1 MPIPPRAGQARLDL
15 LFPVKAAPPPPRTFE
30 LGLVLGGTVSVG
42 AYTAGALDFLIEALE
57 AWHADPDAPHRVVI
71 KTAGGSSG
79 GAVCSSILGLLSSR
93 PVPHVTADASP
104 SGTIPA
110 PTGNPLWD
118 LWINEF
124 QIDRLLSTD
133 DITAMQNADA
143 GSGAALPSIQH
154 VAALLN
160 CQMIDTAA
168 QSLAQLGGQ
177 PGQTLPYFA
186 APFRVAV
193 TVANLRGIPYKIS
206 DVPALA
212 AGNGAAAFTG
222 AAYVQHDDFAWFAFP
237 NGARPEVTPAS
248 VGKREDEFWLDA
260 TALPSGAPTGI
271 VGYNTLAAF
280 ATASGA
286 MPVGLAARALARPA
300 EHYHYRPLVR
310 AVADEPQ
317 GYRVDWP
324 DPDWS
329 GLPDTANGM
338 YAFTAV
344 DGGTFNNDPV
354 ALVHRGLC
362 GLVGQNPRGKSDA
375 NRAIFMIDPLADAP
389 QPIQPVGKS
398 LLAVAG
404 TMVGTFVGASRY
416 LTADMELFADND
428 VFSRFQLVPFRPASA
443 GPGGGRVGET
453 ALAGST
459 LYALA
464 GWCAREFR
472 VHDFLLGRAN
482 MQAYLRR
489 ELILAA
495 DNPLFAGWTAAKR
508 EDWAVDATGART
520 GIAGNTAPSSY
531 YLPVIPDTTGA
542 PLPVPDWPV
551 GACDPSTLA
560 PPLKARLQKVI
571 DTLVKDNDTGALPWL
586 IGTLAIPGVVDFVAG
601 KIVADFTAELTA
613 AALWPRVK

>member
-1 MPIPPRAGQARLDL
+1 MPIPPRAGGDRLNL
-15 LFPVKAAPPPPRTFE
+15 LFPVKADPPPPRTFE

-57 AWHADPDAPHRVVI
+57 AWHADPNAPHRVVI

-104 SGTIPA
+104 SGTMQVA
-110 PTGNPLWD
+110 TGNPLWD
-118 LWINEF
+118 LWINDF
-124 QIDRLLSTD
+124 QIDSLLSTG
-133 DITAMQNADA
+133 DIDANQNADA
-143 GSGAALPSIQH
+143 GSGAISATVQH

-168 QSLAQLGGQ
+168 QSLAQLGGK

-193 TVANLRGIPYKIS
+193 TVANLRGIPYRIA
-206 DVPALA
+206 DVPALG
-212 AGNGAAAFTG
+212 AGSGSAAFTG
-222 AAYVQHDDFAWFAFP
+222 TAYVQHDDFAWFAFP
-237 NGARPEVTPAS
+237 NGARPEVTPTS
-248 VGKREDEFWLDA
+248 IGKREDEFWLDA
-260 TALPSGAPTGI
+260 TALPSAARTGI
-271 VGYNTLAAF
+271 VGYDMLAAF
-280 ATASGA
+280 GTVSGA
-286 MPVGLAARALARPA
+286 MPVGLAARALTRPA

-310 AVADEPQ
+310 AVADEPL

-329 GLPDTANGM
+329 GLPDTASGM

-398 LLAVAG
+398 LLAVAA

-443 GPGGGRVGET
+443 GRGGGRVGET
-453 ALAGST
+453 ALAGSS

-482 MQAYLRR
+482 MQAYLRQ
-489 ELILAA
+489 ELILAG
-495 DNPLFAGWTAAKR
+495 DNPLFSGWSPARR
-508 EDWAVDATGART
+508 EDWAVDASGNRVAITGA
-520 GIAGNTAPSSY
+520 TAPSAY
-531 YLPVIPDTTGA
+531 FLPVIPDTTGA

-551 GACDPSTLA
+551 GAYDPSTLA
-560 PPLKARLQKVI
+560 KQLEHRLQTVI
-571 DTLVKDNDTGALPWL
+571 DKLVSDNGHGPLPWL
-586 IGTLAIPGVVDFVAG
+586 IDTFAVPGVVSLVASKVVAG
-601 KIVADFTAELTA
+601 FTAELTA
-613 AALWPRVK
+613 AGLWPRAG